1 MKMYKHAYKI
11 LLSEIENTLDMI
23 NSTISA
29 QSKEKNTEL
38 EAVYSNL
45 VAAVQKAEEMI
56 IDSKEEI

>member
-45 VAAVQKAEEMI
+45 VAVVQKAEEMI